1 MRGCSRREAEWLIEG
16 GWVQVDGRMTE
27 APGARVRPDQDVV
40 VAQNAKAEEA
50 PPVTL
55 LLHKP
60 AGWEAGIG
68 HGPAGDPRQARSGGA
83 PDAGTLLEP
92 GRRYVGDS
100 PPVRVL
106 QRHFRQ
112 QECFTPL
119 ADAASG
125 LVVYTQDRRMARR
138 LAEDIELLEQEC
150 IATVD
155 GRIAEGGLER
165 LCRGLEFNGRPLPP
179 AKVSWQSETRLR
191 FALKGIRPG
200 QIPAMCGGRRPAG
213 DGAQAAA
220 HRPRLARQGAR
231 RAVALPAAP
240 GSASDSPA
248 AAINCRALRGEA
260 HPWINASSPTWH
272 AWRHRSRR
280 TASSRIRWSSPAA
293 AGSIS
298 ASGSSTCCWA
308 S

>member
-1 MRGCSRREAEWLIEG
+1 MHDLPPNDNSAGEAGHIRLSKRVAGMRGCSRREAEWLIEG

-92 GRRYVGDS
+92 GNRYVGDS

-150 IATVD
+150 IATVE

-200 QIPAMCGGRRPAG
+200 QIPAMCEAVGLQVTALKRLRIGRVS
-213 DGAQAAA
+213 
-220 HRPRLARQGAR
+220 LAKVPEGQWRYL
-231 RAVALPAAP
+231 LPWE
-240 GSASDSPA
+240 
-248 AAINCRALRGEA
+248 RF
-260 HPWINASSPTWH
+260 
-272 AWRHRSRR
+272 
-280 TASSRIRWSSPAA
+280 
-293 AGSIS
+293 
-298 ASGSSTCCWA
+298 
-308 S
+308 